1 MLFRSQ
7 DFDQHLA
14 IGRASLE
21 REVARLSVPKPD
33 LDKLAARF
41 NFKSH
46 DDLLAAIGRGELSA
60 IQLANTQVERA
71 PRDPAQQA
79 DLDIPEKLKRRPLSR
94 ADGAGQVVVDGI
106 GDLMTQ
112 MAKCC
117 KPVPY
122 DGIVGYIT
130 KGRGVTVHRNDCM
143 VVRKMDAQNRARL
156 VDVAW
161 ADAQQDSRFLVDIQ
175 VIAADRK
182 GLLRDISSVF
192 ANAEIDVLA
201 VNTQSDR
208 RHERATMR
216 FTAEVGDMNQLSRVI
231 DRLAQIPDV
240 LDVRRQLS

>member
-1 MLFRSQ
+1 M
-7 DFDQHLA
+7 
-14 IGRASLE
+14 
-21 REVARLSVPKPD
+21 
-33 LDKLAARF
+33 
-41 NFKSH
+41 
-46 DDLLAAIGRGELSA
+46 
-60 IQLANTQVERA
+60 ANTQVERA

-122 DGIVGYIT
+122 DGIVGYT
-130 KGRGVTVHRNDCM
+130 NQGARCHGASQRLHGSAQDGR
-143 VVRKMDAQNRARL
+143 AEPRARL